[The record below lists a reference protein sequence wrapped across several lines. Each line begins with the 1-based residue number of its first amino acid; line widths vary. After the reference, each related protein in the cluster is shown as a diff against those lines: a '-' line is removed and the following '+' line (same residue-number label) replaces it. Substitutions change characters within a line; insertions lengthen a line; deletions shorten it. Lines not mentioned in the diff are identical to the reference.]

1 MKKRTLFEF
10 LFSRTGFGR
19 TSWTEFVLI
28 AGAVMGMAWYA
39 IFSGSDEVAARWV
52 SGIFAVLISAVMAW
66 GTWRNFN
73 GKQG

>member
-19 TSWTEFVLI
+19 TSWTSFVLI
-28 AGAVMGMAWYA
+28 
-39 IFSGSDEVAARWV
+39 V
-52 SGIFAVLISAVMAW
+52 SFVLGMAW

>member
-19 TSWTEFVLI
+19 TSWTSFVLI
-28 AGAVMGMAWYA
+28 ASFVLGMAWFA
-39 IFSGSDEVAARWV
+39 LFSGSEETAARCV
-52 SGIFAVLISAVMAW
+52 SGFFAVLISAVMVY
-66 GTWRNFN
+66 GTWRNYN